1 VNTSELTRK
10 SVKSLKKREKSNNS
24 GINVVKR
31 GNYGE
36 NTPNRNNID
45 VIYGKSQIFK
55 GENGIQIEEIKARYS
70 AHSAIR
76 RSIPV

>member
-1 VNTSELTRK
+1 
-10 SVKSLKKREKSNNS
+10 
-24 GINVVKR
+24 VVKR